1 MADPRT
7 PSASSARPRA
17 RKPARKAAV
26 EPTAPP
32 VVAPQEPIAG
42 KPAVAKPAVEMT
54 PIDRDQMIA
63 TAAYFRAANR
73 QFQPG
78 HELED
83 WLSAEREIDALL
95 KQPAQTAQ

>member
-1 MADPRT
+1 VVAAPVDSLDRT
-7 PSASSARPRA
+7 AATGDKPVV
-17 RKPARKAAV
+17 RKPAV
-26 EPTAPP
+26 
-32 VVAPQEPIAG
+32 
-42 KPAVAKPAVEMT
+42 KPAVDMS

-73 QFQPG
+73 QFEPG

-95 KQPAQTAQ
+95 TQPVQSRQ

>member
-1 MADPRT
+1 
-7 PSASSARPRA
+7 
-17 RKPARKAAV
+17 
-26 EPTAPP
+26 
-32 VVAPQEPIAG
+32 
-42 KPAVAKPAVEMT
+42 MT